1 MISGSPRA
9 PRATAAGM
17 LFMLALA
24 SAGIFVPGHAQAAAM
39 IAWQVENP
47 FRFFTDPSDT
57 EAHRATYRALGPT
70 ERSSPVLYA
79 ERALQSRQAV
89 RLGGNDVPQDVLDRQ
104 SLQMRRL

>member
-1 MISGSPRA
+1 
-9 PRATAAGM
+9 
-17 LFMLALA
+17 
-24 SAGIFVPGHAQAAAM
+24 M

-79 ERALQSRQAV
+79 ERALQSRQAYGWAATMYRKTCWTDNRFKCDAYEDYINPTSHAV
-89 RLGGNDVPQDVLDRQ
+89 SSPRSPA
-104 SLQMRRL
+104 STMPRR